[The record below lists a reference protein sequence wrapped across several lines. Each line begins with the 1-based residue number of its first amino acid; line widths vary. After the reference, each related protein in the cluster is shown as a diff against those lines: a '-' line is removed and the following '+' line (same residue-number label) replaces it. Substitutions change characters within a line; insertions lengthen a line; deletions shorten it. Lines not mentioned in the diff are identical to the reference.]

1 MGKQGHLRVY
11 ESKEFD
17 KINNF
22 STLNKQIR
30 GQKRKTAPF
39 FLKKRKSIQNE
50 QVSGVNFGH
59 YFRLISLT

>member
-30 GQKRKTAPF
+30 GQKKENCPLFSEKT
-39 FLKKRKSIQNE
+39 
-50 QVSGVNFGH
+50 
-59 YFRLISLT
+59 